1 MRHQIRNVLA
11 CISALLVVSVL
22 SVTAQDLTKQKNK
35 KRQLEKDIELL
46 DKQIAGIKQ
55 QSASATSRLEMLRQN
70 ISARKELVAESDRL
84 IKSYNDS
91 IKVKD
96 SEINILQNEVD
107 TLVHYYGKMVRNAYK
122 YRDPRVW
129 YLYVFASD
137 NLGQAFRRA
146 GYFRNIS
153 AQIRSEADVI
163 RSKQAEL
170 ETQKGLLDVLKQDAL
185 AEKDSRVKELNNLRK
200 DEKEADQLVQQLK
213 NDKKKIESQI
223 AQKRKEVDKLNKEI
237 QKKIAEAQ
245 KSKSTPSGAKRD
257 DSQDIKLSGEF
268 ANNKGKLPWPA
279 SGVVVGKFGKRYH
292 PVFKNLELPSNE
304 GIDIAAEKGA
314 EVKCVFDGQVLD
326 VFVMPTYGQCVLVQH
341 GKTYFTFY
349 CKLCNVAVSKGD
361 SVKTGQTIGVVDQ
374 INGSSQMHFEVW
386 KDKVPQ
392 NPSNWLR

>member
-1 MRHQIRNVLA
+1 
-11 CISALLVVSVL
+11 
-22 SVTAQDLTKQKNK
+22 
-35 KRQLEKDIELL
+35 
-46 DKQIAGIKQ
+46 
-55 QSASATSRLEMLRQN
+55 MLRQN